1 MSDKNRAVPTDE
13 NERHHVH
20 RHQLRGAGYFRRI
33 GPGLVTGAADDDP
46 SGIGTYSQV
55 GAAAGFGLLWTAVV
69 ALPLAAAVQE
79 STARLGLVTGRGL
92 AALIKERFPRP
103 VLAVAVLLVA
113 AANTFNIGAD
123 IGSMAASVRLVAP
136 MPQWM
141 LVVLLTA
148 FMAAV
153 EVAVPYRSYSRVLR
167 WLCVSIVSYI
177 VVLFFIDVS
186 WGDVITR
193 TFVPRM
199 GLDAPTIAAVIALF
213 GTTISPY
220 LFFWQ
225 GSEEVE
231 EIAAGD
237 GHPTPTREHIS
248 AMRGDVVFGMG
259 SGVAVMFAIMV
270 TAAAT
275 IGGNGP
281 VTVSTAEQAAAALRP
296 FAGDLAGLLFTLGIV
311 GTGLL
316 AVPVLAGST
325 AYAISEAFGWRE
337 GLGLRLSQA
346 RAFYVVIIGSMVG
359 GLVMNWFGMN
369 AVRALYFS
377 AILNGI
383 AAPPLI
389 ILIVLLARSQSV
401 MGAHASGRTSQA
413 LLWTAAAISTGLPVV
428 YLVVR

>member
-1 MSDKNRAVPTDE
+1 MTAPQPRD
-13 NERHHVH
+13 ERHHEHRYRVH
-20 RHQLRGAGYFRRI
+20 GTGYFRRL

-46 SGIGTYSQV
+46 SGIATYSQV
-55 GAAAGFGLLWTAVV
+55 GASAGFGLLWTTVF

-79 STARLGLVTGRGL
+79 STARLGLVTGKGL

-103 VLAVAVLLVA
+103 VLLVAVAIVA

-123 IGSMAASVRLVAP
+123 IGSMAAATRLLVPVPHLVLVLAFTAL
-136 MPQWM
+136 M
-141 LVVLLTA
+141 LT
-148 FMAAV
+148 V
-153 EVAVPYRSYSRVLR
+153 EIVVPYRTYSRFLR
-167 WLCVSIVSYI
+167 WLCLSVLSYI

-186 WGDVITR
+186 WGEVAVR
-193 TFVPRM
+193 TFIPGMV
-199 GLDAPTIAAVIALF
+199 LDGQTVAAVIALF

-225 GSEEVE
+225 GAEEVE
-231 EIAAGD
+231 EITAG
-237 GHPTPTREHIS
+237 GGTPSPTREHMA

-259 SGVAVMFAIMV
+259 SGVTVMFAIMV

-275 IGGNGP
+275 IGSRGP
-281 VTVSTAEQAAAALRP
+281 VTITTADEAAQALRP

-311 GTGLL
+311 GVGLL

-337 GLGLRLSQA
+337 GLGLRMTQA
-346 RAFYVVIIGSMVG
+346 KAFYGVITVSMVA
-359 GLVMNWFGMN
+359 GLAMN
-369 AVRALYFS
+369 AAGLNPVRALYLS
-377 AILNGI
+377 AILNGV

-389 ILIVLLARSQSV
+389 VLIALLSGSRDV
-401 MGAHASGRTSQA
+401 MGAHASGSVSRV
-413 LLWTAAAISTGLPVV
+413 LLWTAAAVSTALPVI

>member
-1 MSDKNRAVPTDE
+1 MTAPQPRD
-13 NERHHVH
+13 ERHHEHRYRVH
-20 RHQLRGAGYFRRI
+20 GTGYFRRL

-46 SGIGTYSQV
+46 SGIATYSQV
-55 GAAAGFGLLWTAVV
+55 GASAGFGLLWTSLF

-79 STARLGLVTGRGL
+79 STARLGLVTGKGL

-103 VLAVAVLLVA
+103 VLLVAVAIVA

-123 IGSMAASVRLVAP
+123 IGSMAAATRLLVPVPHLVLVLAFTAL
-136 MPQWM
+136 M
-141 LVVLLTA
+141 LT
-148 FMAAV
+148 V
-153 EVAVPYRSYSRVLR
+153 EIVVPYRTYSRFLR
-167 WLCVSIVSYI
+167 WLCLSVLSYI

-186 WGDVITR
+186 WGEVAVR
-193 TFVPRM
+193 TFVP
-199 GLDAPTIAAVIALF
+199 GLVLDGQTVAAVIALF

-225 GSEEVE
+225 GAEEVE
-231 EIAAGD
+231 EITAG
-237 GHPTPTREHIS
+237 GGAPSPTREHMA

-259 SGVAVMFAIMV
+259 SGVTVMFAIMV

-275 IGGNGP
+275 IGSRGP
-281 VTVSTAEQAAAALRP
+281 VTITTADEAAQALRP

-311 GTGLL
+311 GVGLL

-337 GLGLRLSQA
+337 GLGLRMTQA
-346 RAFYVVIIGSMVG
+346 KAFYGVITVSMAA
-359 GLVMNWFGMN
+359 GLAMN
-369 AVRALYFS
+369 AVGLNPVRALYLS
-377 AILNGI
+377 AILNGV

-389 ILIVLLARSQSV
+389 VLIALLSGSRDV
-401 MGAHASGRTSQA
+401 MGGHASGTVSRV
-413 LLWTAAAISTGLPVV
+413 LLWTAAAVSTALPVI

>member
-1 MSDKNRAVPTDE
+1 MTLQDRPDD
-13 NERHHVH
+13 RHHGH
-20 RHQLRGAGYFRRI
+20 RYRLHGTGYFRRI

-55 GAAAGFGLLWTAVV
+55 GAASGFGLLWTTVF

-92 AALIKERFPRP
+92 AALIKSRFPRW
-103 VLAVAVLLVA
+103 VLVVAVSVVA
-113 AANTFNIGAD
+113 VANTFNIGAD
-123 IGSMAASVRLVAP
+123 IGSMAAATRLLVP
-136 MPQWM
+136 VPH
-141 LVVLLTA
+141 VVLVLA
-148 FMAAV
+148 FTVVMAAI
-153 EVAVPYRSYSRVLR
+153 EVFVPYRTYSRILR
-167 WLCVSIVSYI
+167 WLCLSIASYVI
-177 VVLFFIDVS
+177 VLFFIDVS
-186 WGDVITR
+186 WTSVLSR
-193 TFVPRM
+193 TFVPRLHM
-199 GLDAPTIAAVIALF
+199 DATTVAAVIALF

-225 GSEEVE
+225 GAEEVE
-231 EIAAGD
+231 EITAD
-237 GHPTPTREHIS
+237 GGVPSPTTAHMA

-259 SGVAVMFAIMV
+259 SGVLVMFAIMV

-275 IGGNGP
+275 IGRDGP
-281 VTVSTAEQAAAALRP
+281 VMITSAEEAARALRP

-311 GTGLL
+311 GVGLL

-337 GLGLRLSQA
+337 GLGLRMNQA
-346 RAFYVVIIGSMVG
+346 RLFYLVIVVSMFG
-359 GLVMNWFGMN
+359 GFAMTAAGVN
-369 AVRALYFS
+369 AVRALYFA

-389 ILIVLLARSQSV
+389 VLIALLSRSRDL
-401 MGAHASGRTSQA
+401 MGEHASGRVSQS
-413 LLWTAAAISTGLPVV
+413 LLWTAAAVSTALPVV